1 MTLAGLNERLMKYN
15 EGLFF
20 GKWRLDGETPDKAL
34 LGRGSYGRVYSIYR
48 EEKDS
53 TGSVCRYSAALKVIP
68 IDEET
73 VCPNS
78 SAGRE
83 SKQEI
88 LNRELRIVR
97 GEIEI
102 MRRME
107 GECSNIAY
115 FQNSVVIRRMDTDLE
130 SWDVLIAMEKLIV
143 LPKYMEESGLVPGSY
158 SYLKRVLY
166 IWKEIGAALSVCER
180 NSILHTDVKPGNVF
194 YAPGPDH
201 FKLSDFGTSI
211 TSATFKSGIRYGTV
225 DYMAPEMYHK
235 QGGDSRVDLYSLAV
249 MIYELLNGGRLPLQ
263 QGDGAEDRRN
273 ACKQRLDGLKPVPP
287 LKSVP
292 ADVNEV
298 LLRCLESDPKRRFA
312 NCRDAADASLELY
325 LKYNRMR
332 AGDFVPKGGNKW
344 LMPVLIGALAL
355 GVLGAGAIVVAGL
368 SGGDDQP
375 TTVVVDAAHVETQDV
390 ETQVVE
396 TQIVETQPVEAQV
409 VETQPAETQTV
420 ETQPVEAQP
429 VETQIPAAPTP
440 EPTPAPVRL
449 GIAFDSPDLNQ
460 FVEGSN
466 AAVSGRLSV
475 AQGELDLKDLVLF
488 ADGREWAMEIAP
500 GEKGYTFRSE
510 LQLNHAGQFELDV
523 GIRLRGT
530 QEDLASGVL
539 SFEAVTPAPTASPTP
554 APTPEP
560 TPAPVLRLGVE
571 SLTEMDERAVLRGR
585 IASDVPIDPQR
596 LTLSVNGVNWALEI
610 DELEG
615 AYAFAATG
623 ELPQDETDAVIVV
636 AQLETDGEPVQ
647 SQSVDLSLEKL
658 RPTPTPVPVLAL
670 AMDEEAVEA
679 GTGSVTL
686 HGRLTIQGELSE
698 EELALS
704 INGSGAQTEWRPVE
718 GGYEFT
724 ASLEM
729 DLEEMDALEVR
740 VGALGNS
747 DVEAAQA
754 VVPVVVPT
762 PSPEPTPEALAPIVL
777 ENAEALEGR
786 WFGSDSVVS
795 IAGTAQAGKVLNIA
809 VNGETI
815 GNATVE
821 ADGRFETEL
830 LSGSLKEG
838 VNAIRLAYAQVQSEA
853 LAELNVGLDTIAPV
867 VSAETQID
875 QDTREISVQIE
886 DADASCA
893 VTLSV
898 AGEAV
903 REAQAQ
909 NGEAVLENID
919 SLSLYDTSEI
929 VLTVTDRAGNASA
942 VNVDYARALKDI
954 QVSVKP
960 HSILSGGA
968 YGVNGEF
975 TLVIAAEPNAEVS
988 VEFNGETVPIDV
1000 NENGAAEWM
1009 MDASLLLEDDNEFTV
1024 RYAGYGGQ
1032 PVKNDHAAA
1041 VILRRDITPP
1051 DAVVAPRRLFAGQE
1065 RTIAVEAPGEAQWSA
1080 ELYVEQLCLCIESSE
1095 EGEPISLAVPDE
1107 IPLSE
1112 ETDIEVRVYDSVGN
1126 FVSIPV
1132 EYVELQPIRIDCGGE
1147 IWGTQSETTLSISG
1161 KADALVNLRINNGE
1175 ILQARIGEKVD
1186 IGNLLQSG
1194 ANTIAAWYA
1203 KENDYPEEAMEGTE
1217 SEAAVEYD
1225 PDSPEATVDV
1235 GSITRDTESLTLTVS
1250 NEPYGYWVKLWVDGE
1265 VVESQEDIYSSQ
1277 VVIDGIDRLNLSE
1290 DQTIELEVGD
1300 GRNPSTVIPMLYFD
1314 TTERADMHAFV
1325 QTELPDSASAGEEL
1339 TLDAIVLCDRYRMS
1353 EGYVNMYLVDEDE
1366 SRQSCRFTRK
1376 EEEWTDEIT
1385 ARLDANSVK
1394 LSSEVDACYRITGV
1408 TIPADCA
1415 EGQFRLAVGV
1425 EADNRSTV
1433 FYLGTLNIAASA
1445 AGSGDSEPFSSEE
1458 RGYAIGFDE
1467 QLQSE
1472 FRPDDVV
1479 LTGWVGHAVGT
1490 EAYFDS
1496 CVLLDAYG
1504 RQVMVLPIGPEE
1516 LSRYSRGELPADA
1529 AAAVSGA
1536 PGEGEAA
1543 QPDLSDSGFVLKL
1556 DLSDAAITDGDE
1568 YELQLYSSNEIGE
1581 KWAMISTKL
1590 CIHSAAPEVGEAELA
1605 SRIDQW
1611 RPVEE
1616 TAP

>member
-15 EGLFF
+15 EGLLF

-78 SAGRE
+78 SASRE

-115 FQNSVVIRRMDTDLE
+115 FQNSVIIRRMDTDLE

-292 ADVNEV
+292 ADVNEA
-298 LLRCLESDPKRRFA
+298 LQRCLESDPKRRFA

-332 AGDFVPKGGNKW
+332 AGDFVPKSGNKW

-355 GVLGAGAIVVAGL
+355 GVLGAGVIVVAGL
-368 SGGDDQP
+368 SGGDDQSA
-375 TTVVVDAAHVETQDV
+375 TVTFDAA
-390 ETQVVE
+390 
-396 TQIVETQPVEAQV
+396 
-409 VETQPAETQTV
+409 
-420 ETQPVEAQP
+420 P

-449 GIAFDSPDLNQ
+449 GIAFDSPDQNQ

-466 AAVSGRLSV
+466 ATVSGRLLV
-475 AQGELDLKDLVLF
+475 VQGELNLKDLVLF
-488 ADGREWAMEIAP
+488 ADGREWAMETAP
-500 GEKGYTFRSE
+500 GDKGYTFRSE

-530 QEDLASGVL
+530 QEDLVSGVL

-554 APTPEP
+554 EP
-560 TPAPVLRLGVE
+560 TPVPVLRLGVE
-571 SLTEMDERAVLRGR
+571 SLADMDGRAVLRGR

-623 ELPQDETDAVIVV
+623 VLPQDETDAVTVV

-658 RPTPTPVPVLAL
+658 RPTSTPVPVLAM

-698 EELALS
+698 AELALS

-729 DLEEMDALEVR
+729 DLEGMDALEVR
-740 VGALGNS
+740 VGALGS
-747 DVEAAQA
+747 PEVEAAQA

-838 VNAIRLAYAQVQSEA
+838 MNAIRLAYAQVQSEA

-867 VSAETQID
+867 ISAETQID

-886 DADASCA
+886 DTDASCA

-898 AGEAV
+898 DGETV

-909 NGEAVLENID
+909 NGEAVLEAID

-942 VNVDYARALKDI
+942 VNVDYERALKDI

-960 HSILSGGA
+960 HSISSDGA

-975 TLVIAAEPNAEVS
+975 TLVIAAEPNAEIS
-988 VEFNGETVPIDV
+988 VEFNGETAPVDV
-1000 NENGAAEWM
+1000 NENGAAAWA
-1009 MDASLLLEDDNEFTV
+1009 MDASLLLEGDNEFTV
-1024 RYAGYGGQ
+1024 RYAGYSGQ

-1041 VILRRDITPP
+1041 MILRRDITPP
-1051 DAVVAPRRLFAGQE
+1051 NAVITPQRLFAGQE

-1095 EGEPISLAVPDE
+1095 DGEALSLMVPDE

-1112 ETDIEVRVYDSVGN
+1112 ETDIEVRVYDGVGN

-1132 EYVELQPIRIDCGGE
+1132 EYVELQPIRIDCGE

-1161 KADALVNLRINNGE
+1161 KADALVNLRINDGEVLQTRIGGE
-1175 ILQARIGEKVD
+1175 ID

-1194 ANTIAAWYA
+1194 ANTIVAWYA
-1203 KENDYPEEAMEGTE
+1203 EENGYPEEAMEGTE

-1225 PDSPEATVDV
+1225 PDSPEATVDI

-1250 NEPYGYWVKLWVDGE
+1250 NEPYGYWVKLRVDGE
-1265 VVESQEDIYSSQ
+1265 VVESREDVYSSQ

-1300 GRNPSTVIPMLYFD
+1300 GRNPSTVIPMSYFD
-1314 TTERADMHAFV
+1314 TTEKADMYAFV
-1325 QTELPDSASAGEEL
+1325 QTELADAASAGEEL
-1339 TLDAIVLCDRYRMS
+1339 TLDVIVLCDRYRMS
-1353 EGYVNMYLVDEDE
+1353 EGYVNAYLVDEDE

-1385 ARLDANSVK
+1385 ACLVANSVK

-1415 EGQFRLAVGV
+1415 EGQYRLAVGV

-1516 LSRYSRGELPADA
+1516 LSRYPRGEIPADA
-1529 AAAVSGA
+1529 VSAVSNA

-1556 DLSDAAITDGDE
+1556 DLSNAAIMDGDE

-1590 CIHSAAPEVGEAELA
+1590 RVRSAAPEVGEAALA
-1605 SRIDQW
+1605 NRIDQW

-1616 TAP
+1616 ATP